1 MNYLLYVLLTLAL
14 LAIAIAGAVEI
25 LSGTQLFLNGP
36 RWVNVWQYGL
46 VLCAGC
52 LLLAF
57 NADDLRATCKDAARL
72 ISFPLLLWSM
82 LGVFPVFAALW
93 STNLGFF
100 LKLVATVG
108 MIAVAIY
115 IWYLIIRYL
124 MVQAR
129 PGFFKRRRSGPPSA

>member
-1 MNYLLYVLLTLAL
+1 MKYLLYVLLTLAL
-14 LAIAIAGAVEI
+14 LAITIAGAVEI

-36 RWVNVWQYGL
+36 RWINVWQYGL
-46 VLCAGC
+46 LLSAGC

-72 ISFPLLLWSM
+72 ISFPLLLW
-82 LGVFPVFAALW
+82 AI
-93 STNLGFF
+93 LGFF
-100 LKLVATVG
+100 PALGAVWAKTPGTFLKVFVTLGMSAVTVF
-108 MIAVAIY
+108 